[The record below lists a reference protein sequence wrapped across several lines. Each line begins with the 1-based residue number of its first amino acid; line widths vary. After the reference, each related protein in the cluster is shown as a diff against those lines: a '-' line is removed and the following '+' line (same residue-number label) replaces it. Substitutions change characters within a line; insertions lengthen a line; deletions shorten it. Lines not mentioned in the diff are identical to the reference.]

1 MTLLVNTPS
10 HHSSYQTLTM
20 LCKTLATLLLAATA
34 LATPAPEVTATAE
47 SFGTD
52 FDNGTIASASS
63 AADAFLADIPDSIL
77 SVMETAVPT
86 SWQMDILTDPA
97 FRASVASA
105 AAEGSYPAWYNELPS
120 SVKAW
125 ATSVGV
131 QMFGDL
137 PTATADSAFQTDS
150 SLEAGSSYQGAS
162 QTVSQTASNAAL
174 TTSAGSSHATTSHS
188 SSSSASASASASASS
203 AQSTGGAPAP
213 TGGVA
218 MAVAGGAGI
227 LALALAL

>member
-1 MTLLVNTPS
+1 
-10 HHSSYQTLTM
+10 M

-47 SFGTD
+47 SFGTES
-52 FDNGTIASASS
+52 DNDAIASAAS

-131 QMFGDL
+131 QI
-137 PTATADSAFQTDS
+137 
-150 SLEAGSSYQGAS
+150 LEAGSSYQGAS

-174 TTSAGSSHATTSHS
+174 TTSAGSSHATASHS
-188 SSSSASASASASASS
+188 SSSSASASASTSASS
-203 AQSTGGAPAP
+203 SQSTGGAPAP